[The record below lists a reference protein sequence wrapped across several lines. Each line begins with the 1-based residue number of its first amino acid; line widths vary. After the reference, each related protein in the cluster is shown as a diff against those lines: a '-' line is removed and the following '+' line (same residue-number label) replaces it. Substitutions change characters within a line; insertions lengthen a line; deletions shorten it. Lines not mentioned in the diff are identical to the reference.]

1 MVTPTSSESLVKL
14 IFRLASITSTFTMI
28 AITELLIRLPWETF
42 TIILIRDATD
52 HFSNDFILSAPVLF
66 GALLSGRNTIRLL
79 AG

>member
-1 MVTPTSSESLVKL
+1 
-14 IFRLASITSTFTMI
+14 MI